1 MGGNASNNTAT
12 TANYNECDQGHY
24 NTSASE
30 TTATSTFTSNSP
42 CSQSSAN
49 AYSSS
54 VTQTIVSGIS
64 ISLGIGNAS
73 NNCNRAARSMSNDS
87 NCAPTK
93 SKINQNG
100 CLGNLAT
107 PYQNGNDNSSGNE
120 EENIGN
126 VNLSEA
132 GSGSDPGPFLTQT
145 LQQITGSPGRA
156 RDRNVFHTPTAA
168 VQLPLLRGF

>member
-1 MGGNASNNTAT
+1 MGSASNNTTAT
-12 TANYNECDQGHY
+12 NYNECDQGDY
-24 NTSASE
+24 NTTASE

-42 CSQSSAN
+42 CSQSSIN
-49 AYSSS
+49 AYSGS

-73 NNCNRAARSMSNDS
+73 NNSNRSARSMSNDS
-87 NCAPTK
+87 NCTPTK

-100 CLGNLAT
+100 CVGNLTA

-120 EENIGN
+120 EEKIGN

-132 GSGSDPGPFLTQT
+132 ESGNDPGSFLTQT

-156 RDRNVFHTPTAA
+156 RDRNVFHTPIAA